1 MLTILCEEIKIQTC
15 PATIAENPVFPRFE
29 GAPWNAS
36 GVKAISNAAPITAP
50 MHWLKM

>member
-15 PATIAENPVFPRFE
+15 PATIAENPVFPRFQV
-29 GAPWNAS
+29 P
-36 GVKAISNAAPITAP
+36 GVKAMSNAAPITAP